1 MKDKKKFSKE
11 SIIQFTYLC
20 LIHNGFC
27 LKGIAER
34 KICCIGPL

>member
-20 LIHNGFC
+20 LIHNDFFVW
-27 LKGIAER
+27 KV
-34 KICCIGPL
+34 